1 MISCDRALELI
12 SERLDAPLS
21 PEDQRALEEHLA
33 VCADCRAL
41 LADFEEMERVL
52 PTMNA
57 PVPPDFTQSVLDR
70 VKAEKV
76 VDLSAARTARR
87 PWKQWA
93 ATAAVFAVVLLG
105 AGALGLDQLADRF
118 GGGTSTAAA
127 PTQDSAGLT
136 AGAGESSADTAAPR
150 SNAATGATALAST
163 QPQEKSEAAAGG
175 DAAPD
180 GDAPVSSDRSGS
192 SVQSTPPADS
202 GGGSQPSV
210 DGSSPAAPAV
220 TAPAPEPKSTQ
231 LPRENAPSPT
241 NGIEP
246 AGMPYAAENSLT
258 LTEEQAR
265 KVAFDA
271 LGGYDAYPDASLEDG
286 TLATEEDGSAL
297 VLEDTGLSDNG
308 KYYTFRL
315 DRTFPGSTR
324 TETVNFC
331 AVPLSGGTTLVCRDE
346 TLLENL
352 SPEDPGWAEA
362 KAAYDQAQQN
372 YFDTIHN

>member
-87 PWKQWA
+87 PWRQWA

-136 AGAGESSADTAAPR
+136 AGARSGDTAAPQ
-150 SNAATGATALAST
+150 SGAETGAAAPAAT

-175 DAAPD
+175 NAAPG
-180 GDAPVSSDRSGS
+180 GDTPVSNDRSVGS
-192 SVQSTPPADS
+192 GQSTPSA
-202 GGGSQPSV
+202 GNTGGSQPSV

-220 TAPAPEPKSTQ
+220 TTPAPEPKSTQ

-241 NGIEP
+241 SGIEP

-286 TLATEEDGSAL
+286 TLATEADGSAL

-331 AVPLSGGTTLVCRDE
+331 AVPLSGGAALLCRDE

-362 KAAYDQAQQN
+362 KAAYDQAQQD